1 MAKPTKEEMKE
12 RGVRIGIN
20 QLVTYCTLI
29 PVFWFILQPILVN
42 AMSEDIKAIV
52 ADQTEPI
59 NNAFVALLQ
68 RDINATRKE
77 IAALKFRQRS
87 DDEWSEA
94 DAEYLADLEI
104 QLDALLDAKEA
115 LEVENTS

>member
-52 ADQTEPI
+52 H
-59 NNAFVALLQ
+59 
-68 RDINATRKE
+68 
-77 IAALKFRQRS
+77 
-87 DDEWSEA
+87 
-94 DAEYLADLEI
+94 
-104 QLDALLDAKEA
+104 
-115 LEVENTS
+115 